1 MKHRL
6 LLLLSVAFLVV
17 SPCLAQEKQI
27 ALTFD
32 KLPFMEPL
40 GFWTPRELSNLM
52 LRALEAETAPALG
65 FVVEEKIDDHP
76 ETYIILNDW
85 VEHGQSLGNLT
96 YGYVDLNELN
106 TKDFLTHISDG
117 QKYLRRAL
125 RMVRPIRRYFRFPQL
140 HEGNTESKKH
150 DVANRLRRAGFII
163 VPATVIMTDYEFNY
177 YYDEA
182 AASDESLNRF
192 KDLYLGYL
200 GDALDY
206 AEQQS
211 ELVFERNIAQIL
223 RLHLG
228 VGTANLMPDIL
239 RFLKERGYS
248 FITVDKALED
258 PAYQSEETYVGP
270 LGLSFIDRVAAT
282 RGIPFREDAG
292 EISRRSVGERL
303 GLN

>member
-1 MKHRL
+1 MRNKL
-6 LLLLSVAFLVV
+6 LLLLTMMVLAS
-17 SPCLAQEKQI
+17 SQCLAQDKQI

-32 KLPFMEPL
+32 KLPYMEPM

-52 LRALEAETAPALG
+52 LRALEAEKAPALG
-65 FVVEEKIDDHP
+65 FVVEEKVDDLP
-76 ETYIILNDW
+76 ESYIVLSDW
-85 VEHGQSLGNLT
+85 VGHGQSLGNLT

-106 TKDFLTHISDG
+106 TKDFLAHIADG

-140 HEGNTESKKH
+140 HEGNTPSKKH
-150 DVANRLRRAGFII
+150 DVASRLQRAGFII
-163 VPATVIMTDYEFNY
+163 VPATVIMTDYEFNFY
-177 YYDEA
+177 YADA
-182 AASDESLNRF
+182 AASDESLARLKEF
-192 KDLYLGYL
+192 YLESL

-211 ELVFERNIAQIL
+211 DLVFERNIAQIL

-228 VGTANLMPDIL
+228 VATANLMPEVL

-248 FITVDKALED
+248 FITVDRALED
-258 PAYQSEETYVGP
+258 PAYQTEEDYVGP

-282 RGIPFREDAG
+282 RGLPFKEDAG
-292 EISRRSVGERL
+292 EISRRSIGERL